1 MIEIKDWGLQAM
13 QDKNESAKQL
23 MKETVEKGFIE
34 AIGNAVS
41 IQTTDFKIL
50 YQNQAHK
57 DIVGDHLGEYCYRA
71 YEKRDHVC
79 KSCPL
84 AKTFENG
91 GVYTEERSAPTDRG
105 TIYVEITSSPLR
117 DKKGKI
123 IAGIEVV
130 RDITK
135 NKELLS
141 SLIQAKEEWEETFDI
156 INEAITIH
164 DKNFNI
170 IRANKAAE
178 KIIGLPFHKMFSQ
191 RCYVSYHGT
200 DSPPGNCPSCST
212 IKTGVATKTEIFEPH
227 LNKYLE
233 IRALPRFDENTQ
245 LSGVVHVVRDVT
257 ERREMEEQLR
267 ALTLT
272 DELTG
277 LYNRRGF
284 MTLAAQQL
292 RIANRLKRGALLL
305 FADLNDMKWINDTFG
320 HQEGD
325 RVLRETADILKD
337 IFRESDIVARIGGD
351 EFVVFPVDITDTSVE
366 ALSKRFQ
373 EYLEVHNAKRRQNY
387 KLTMSIGIVNY
398 EQECLYSIDELLDQ
412 ADKLMYEKK
421 RLRKS

>member
-1 MIEIKDWGLQAM
+1 M
-13 QDKNESAKQL
+13 QDKNESVEQFI
-23 MKETVEKGFIE
+23 KETVKQGFIE
-34 AIGNAVS
+34 AIGDAVS
-41 IQTTDFKIL
+41 IQATDFKVL

-57 DIVGDHLGEYCYRA
+57 DIIGDHLGEYCYRA

-79 KSCPL
+79 NGCPL
-84 AKTFENG
+84 AKTFESG
-91 GVYTEERSAPTDRG
+91 GVYTKERSAPTDRG
-105 TIYVEITSSPLR
+105 TIHVEITSSPLR
-117 DKKGKI
+117 DKTGKI

-141 SLIQAKEEWEETFDI
+141 LLMQAKEEWEETFDI

-191 RCYVSYHGT
+191 KCYMSYHGT
-200 DSPPGNCPSCST
+200 DSPPENCPSCNT
-212 IKTGVATKTEIFEPH
+212 LKTGVATNTEIFDPH

-245 LSGVVHVVRDVT
+245 IIGMVHVVRDIS
-257 ERREMEEQLR
+257 ERRELEEQLR

-284 MTLAAQQL
+284 MTLATQQL

-325 RVLRETADILKD
+325 LVLRETADILKN
-337 IFRESDIVARIGGD
+337 IFRESDIIARIGGD

-366 ALSKRFQ
+366 ALNKRFQ
-373 EYLEVHNAKRRQNY
+373 EYLEVHNAKRGRNY

-398 EQECLYSIDELLDQ
+398 EQECRYSIDELLDQ

-421 RLRKS
+421 RLRKF